1 MMVWPLLSQAST
13 TTILLCLAIMLTPQK
28 EGAWPTDLRS
38 YKGNGWGI
46 AIDYADDA
54 AAQYIDETANTRQQE
69 HGRHGDLDQIGDI
82 LHIVKAFYHWPSF
95 PSMMD

>member
-1 MMVWPLLSQAST
+1 
-13 TTILLCLAIMLTPQK
+13 MLTPQK

-46 AIDYADDA
+46 SIDYADDA